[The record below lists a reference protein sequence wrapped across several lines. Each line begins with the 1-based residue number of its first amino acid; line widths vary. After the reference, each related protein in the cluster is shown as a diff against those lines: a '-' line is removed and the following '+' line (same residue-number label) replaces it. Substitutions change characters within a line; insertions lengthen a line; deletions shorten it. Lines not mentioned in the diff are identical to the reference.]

1 MAPRNCCNEF
11 TRTRFLQ
18 RGAAA
23 AGSGLP
29 SIEAGMPAPAGT
41 GLSRRTFLSRSLGA
55 ALAVYGGG
63 RLGADAFEAGI
74 AQAAASGQTDRV
86 LVSIFLGG
94 GMDGLSVLAP
104 TGDPKYAA
112 LRPTLAQPVDG
123 SLAFAEDPTLQW
135 TPHASSLK
143 TLYDEG
149 KVTVMPAIGYDHPNQ
164 SHFTSRHFW
173 EVGELSVDGSF
184 GWLGRFL
191 DQHGVP
197 DNPLQGLSMN
207 SYLSP
212 GLAAADVPVAAVY
225 RPDQFGLYVPG
236 VGNPVLGPMYS
247 AIGGL
252 GALPSSD
259 AAIGQARLVATE
271 VDSIRTTLL
280 PFQGTAGVPHS
291 ATYPGGDFAR
301 KLEVLGAMLAAGIP
315 VRAVAV
321 DAPGAWDSH
330 ADQAAS
336 IPRDVKAAFDT
347 VLAFQR
353 DLEARGLADRV
364 LVHVW
369 TEFGRRPQENAGGTD
384 HGAAGASFLIGT
396 KVKGSM
402 IGEFP
407 GLTALD
413 PQSNLKVTSD
423 FRGVYCS
430 LLEQWYGVDAAPII
444 PGAASFARPDL
455 IAA

>member
-11 TRTRFLQ
+11 TRARFMQ

-29 SIEAGMPAPAGT
+29 AIEAGMPAPAGT

-55 ALAVYGGG
+55 ALAVYGGS
-63 RLGADAFEAGI
+63 RLGIDALEAGI
-74 AQAAASGQTDRV
+74 ADAAGGNDRV
-86 LVSIFLGG
+86 LVSVFLGG
-94 GMDGLSVLAP
+94 GMDGMSVLAP
-104 TGDPKYAA
+104 TGDPKYLA
-112 LRPTLAQPVDG
+112 LRPTLRYDPDG
-123 SLAFAEDPTLQW
+123 TRAFAEDPTLQW
-135 TPHASSLK
+135 TPAAEALK

-173 EVGELSVDGSF
+173 EVGELSVDGNF

-191 DQHGVP
+191 DHHGAV

-225 RPDQFGLYVPG
+225 RPDSFGLYVPG
-236 VGNPVLGPMYS
+236 VGNPLLGPMYS

-252 GALPSSD
+252 GALPSGD
-259 AAIGQARLVATE
+259 ATVAQARLVATE

-280 PFQGTAGVPHS
+280 PFQGTAGVPHN
-291 ATYPGGDFAR
+291 ATVYPGGDFAR
-301 KLEVLGAMLAAGIP
+301 KLEVLGAMLAAGVP

-321 DAPGAWDSH
+321 DAPGSWDSH
-330 ADQAAS
+330 SDQANT
-336 IPRDVKAAFDT
+336 IPGDIAAAFT
-347 VLAFQR
+347 AILAFQR
-353 DLEARGLADRV
+353 DLEARGIADRV

-384 HGAAGASFLIGT
+384 HGAAGTSFLIGAKASGQT
-396 KVKGSM
+396 VGA
-402 IGEFP
+402 FP
-407 GLTALD
+407 GLTSLD
-413 PQSNLKVTSD
+413 QQSNLKVTSD

-444 PGAASFARPDL
+444 PNASAFARPDL
-455 IAA
+455 VAA

>member
-11 TRTRFLQ
+11 TRARFMQ
-18 RGAAA
+18 RSAASAGA
-23 AGSGLP
+23 GLP
-29 SIEAGMPAPAGT
+29 AIEAGMPAPAGT
-41 GLSRRTFLSRSLGA
+41 GLSRRTFLSRTLGG
-55 ALAVYGGG
+55 ALAVYGGS
-63 RLGADAFEAGI
+63 RLGIDAFEAGI
-74 AQAAASGQTDRV
+74 ASAAGGDDRV
-86 LVSIFLGG
+86 LVSVFLGG

-104 TGDPKYAA
+104 TGDTKYTT
-112 LRPTLAQPVDG
+112 LRPTLATAPD
-123 SLAFAEDPTLQW
+123 ATRTFAEDPTLQW
-135 TPHASSLK
+135 AAPADSLR
-143 TLYDEG
+143 TLYGEG

-191 DQHGVP
+191 DAHGTA

-212 GLAAADVPVAAVY
+212 GLAAAQVPVAAVY

-236 VGNPVLGPMYS
+236 VGNPVLAPMYT

-252 GALPSSD
+252 GALPSAD
-259 AAIGQARLVATE
+259 PAIGQARLVATE
-271 VDSIRTTLL
+271 VDSIRTTLT
-280 PFQGTAGVPHS
+280 PFQGTTGVPHAAS
-291 ATYPGGDFAR
+291 YPAGDFAR
-301 KLEVLGAMLAAGIP
+301 KLEVLSGMLAAGIP

-321 DAPGAWDSH
+321 DAPGSWDSH
-330 ADQAAS
+330 ADQATT
-336 IPRDVKAAFDT
+336 IGRDVQNVFDT
-347 VLAFQR
+347 LLAFQR

-364 LVHVW
+364 LTHVW

-384 HGAAGASFLIGT
+384 HGAAGTSFLIGT
-396 KVKGSM
+396 KAKGQM
-402 IGEFP
+402 VGEFP
-407 GLTALD
+407 GLTSLD

-430 LLEQWYGVDAAPII
+430 LLEQWYGVDATPVI

>member
-29 SIEAGMPAPAGT
+29 AIEAGMPAPAGT

-63 RLGADAFEAGI
+63 RLGVDALEAGI
-74 AQAAASGQTDRV
+74 AQAAATGQTDRV

-104 TGDPKYAA
+104 TGDAKYAT
-112 LRPTLAQPVDG
+112 LRPTLAQAPDPA
-123 SLAFAEDPTLQW
+123 LAFTEDPTLQW
-135 TPHASSLK
+135 TPYAGSLK

-173 EVGELSVDGSF
+173 EVGELSVNSSF

-212 GLAAADVPVAAVY
+212 GLAAAQVPVAAVY

-236 VGNPVLGPMYS
+236 VGNPILGPMYT

-252 GALPSSD
+252 GALPSDD
-259 AAIGQARLVATE
+259 ATIGQARLVATE
-271 VDSIRTTLL
+271 VDSIRNTLL
-280 PFQGTAGVPHS
+280 PFQGTNGVPHNAS
-291 ATYPGGDFAR
+291 YPSGNFAR
-301 KLEVLGAMLAAGIP
+301 KLEVLSAMLAAGVP

-321 DAPGAWDSH
+321 DAPGSWDSH
-330 ADQAAS
+330 ADQAAT
-336 IPRDVKAAFDT
+336 IPRDVQAAFDT

-353 DLEARGLADRV
+353 DLEARGIADRV
-364 LVHVW
+364 LTHVW

-407 GLTALD
+407 GLASLD
-413 PQSNLKVTSD
+413 PSSNLKVTSD

-444 PGAASFARPDL
+444 PGAAAFARPEL